1 MGDAVKAAFVGLRHM
16 HIIDVYAYMLER
28 RDVEIVAVCEEDP
41 QTRER
46 LASAGT
52 INPTHSNFHDMLSQV
67 EFDLLVVGDVFAKR
81 GGQIIT
87 ALQAGKH
94 VLSDKPLCTDLEEL
108 AQIESLSEQH
118 CLAVGA
124 VLELRDSGAFRRT
137 RQLVTAGTIGEVHTI
152 NFCGQHPL
160 LLESRPA
167 WYFEAGNHGGTI
179 NDIAIHGIDILQWIT
194 GKEFREIVAARCW
207 NAGLKRHPQF
217 RNAGQLMMVME
228 GGCGVLGD
236 VSYISPDGFRYTLPQ
251 YWRFTFWG
259 ERGMLEMGLNVPK
272 IRVYSASAEQPEL
285 FEPAPDRA
293 GGYLDDLL
301 AAVRGLKRRHDPQL
315 VSATRISLKA
325 QEAADRNMTGINLSL

>member
-16 HIIDVYAYMLER
+16 HIFDVYACMLER

-46 LASAGT
+46 LAMAGT
-52 INPTHSNFHDMLSQV
+52 VKATHSSFQDMLSQV
-67 EFDLLVVGDVFAKR
+67 EFDLLVVGDVFTKR

-87 ALQAGKH
+87 ALKAGKH

-108 AQIESLSEQH
+108 AQIESLSQQH
-118 CLAVGA
+118 RLAVGA

-137 RQLVTAGTIGEVHTI
+137 RELITAGTIGEVHTI

-160 LLESRPA
+160 LLETRPP

-179 NDIAIHGIDILQWIT
+179 NDLGIHGIDILRWIM
-194 GKEFREIVAARCW
+194 GKGFREIVAARCW

-259 ERGMLEMGLNVPK
+259 EEGMLEMGLNEQK
-272 IRVYSASAEQPEL
+272 IRVYPASAEKPEL
-285 FEPAPDRA
+285 FEPANDRA
-293 GGYLDDLL
+293 GGYLEDLL
-301 AAVRGLKRRHDPQL
+301 EAVRGGKVRYDPQL
-315 VSATRISLKA
+315 VGATRTCLKV
-325 QEAADRNMTGINLSL
+325 QEAADRHVTGIILSS

>member
-1 MGDAVKAAFVGLRHM
+1 VRDAIKAAFVGLQHM
-16 HIIDVYAYMLER
+16 HIFDVYAYMLER

-41 QTRER
+41 KSRDR

-52 INPTHSNFHDMLSQV
+52 INPTHSNFQDMLSQV

-81 GGQIIT
+81 GGQIIA

-137 RQLVTAGTIGEVHTI
+137 REIVSAGIIGEVHTI
-152 NFCGQHPL
+152 FFSGQHPL

-194 GKEFREIVAARCW
+194 GNEFQEIVAARCW
-207 NAGLKRHPQF
+207 NAGLNRHPQF

-259 ERGMLEMGLNVPK
+259 GGGMLEMGLNEPM
-272 IRVYSASAEQPEL
+272 IRVYPASAERSEL
-285 FEPAPDRA
+285 IEPAPDHA
-293 GGYLDDLL
+293 GGYLDDLVD
-301 AAVRGLKRRHDPQL
+301 AVRGQTVRRDRRL
-315 VSATRISLKA
+315 VSATRTCLKV
-325 QEAADRNMTGINLSL
+325 QEAADRNMTGILLSL

>member
-16 HIIDVYAYMLER
+16 HIFDVYACMLER

-46 LASAGT
+46 LAMAGT
-52 INPTHSNFHDMLSQV
+52 VKATHSSFQDMLSQV
-67 EFDLLVVGDVFAKR
+67 EFDLLVVGDVFTKR

-87 ALQAGKH
+87 ALKAGKH

-108 AQIESLSEQH
+108 AQIESLSQQH
-118 CLAVGA
+118 RLAVGA

-137 RQLVTAGTIGEVHTI
+137 RELITAGTIGEVHTI

-179 NDIAIHGIDILQWIT
+179 NDLGIHGIDILLWIT

-259 ERGMLEMGLNVPK
+259 EEGMLEMGLNEQK
-272 IRVYSASAEQPEL
+272 IRVYPASAEKPEL
-285 FEPAPDRA
+285 FEPANDRA
-293 GGYLDDLL
+293 GGYLEDLL
-301 AAVRGLKRRHDPQL
+301 EAVRGGKVRYDPQL
-315 VSATRISLKA
+315 VGATRTCLKV
-325 QEAADRNMTGINLSL
+325 QEAADRHVTGIILSS